1 MACRNLKRRDGI
13 HPGAWMSENGRL
25 CCKNRKSQGHEF
37 FAKTRNGKQSLIRI
51 DAIALSKSPVSL
63 TLGDEV
69 PHIFTR
75 KPRLR
80 PLEFLILGAK
90 RLLRHNQGGKMDIGP
105 WRFNV
110 QSKDD
115 ALEFLMNLD
124 VTFTSPYARLAR
136 ILVLEDRV
144 EIVAAKTRVADTFGR
159 VWELDDASE

>member
-1 MACRNLKRRDGI
+1 
-13 HPGAWMSENGRL
+13 
-25 CCKNRKSQGHEF
+25 
-37 FAKTRNGKQSLIRI
+37 
-51 DAIALSKSPVSL
+51 
-63 TLGDEV
+63 
-69 PHIFTR
+69 
-75 KPRLR
+75 
-80 PLEFLILGAK
+80 
-90 RLLRHNQGGKMDIGP
+90 MDIGP

-159 VWELDDASE
+159 VWELDDAKSGNGSGMPLRYRALPSEID